1 LLGFIIAYPLIYNSL
16 VTKDSLI
23 NHSYKDFLLR
33 YTNSPRLIIDSGSNS
48 VYGVNSGILEKELRI
63 LTINVADNAGYPLRE
78 KLYRLEKFTHKGDV
92 IMLPLEWSHYFF
104 KETPWFF
111 LENLFAELNFYYHEM
126 PILIKLNLIAKLPF
140 SSTVRILFKKIT
152 QPTLIENQIQAEYK
166 RFIDYEDRFRQK
178 ERGDSKE
185 AIMASNNKD
194 KGVSCNEYIFGKGL
208 GYDVL
213 KSGFIISEQF
223 KQNIELIKKLQNKG
237 VQVLFTW
244 PTVVGDGCYQGKY
257 ADSFQAFV
265 IKIKHYLNQNNILFV
280 GEPDE
285 SRFEKNYLFNSY
297 YHVIAVARDN
307 RTKKLVELIQ
317 KSPAKTWFKQ
327 PTGQSPSLTLTT
339 NLIESQ
345 LANLLAGS
353 LAGISHHQLLTIS
366 RQNKLFLAKG
376 WYPIEPWGVWS
387 KENESVLY
395 VKLKV
400 DLLQQD
406 LKLVI
411 ENNLYGTQD
420 KTTVLIND
428 KKLGDY
434 LLADK
439 NSLVIPKQF
448 LNANDGLVK
457 IQFNHHHVKSPLE
470 YGENRDPRKLK
481 FGLKSLQF
489 SRI

>member
-1 LLGFIIAYPLIYNSL
+1 MNS
-16 VTKDSLI
+16 D
-23 NHSYKDFLLR
+23 
-33 YTNSPRLIIDSGSNS
+33 
-48 VYGVNSGILEKELRI
+48 ILEKELGV
-63 LTINVADNAGYPLRE
+63 LTINLADNAGYPLRE

-92 IMLPLEWSHYFF
+92 IMLPLEWPHYFF
-104 KETPWFF
+104 KDPPWFF

-140 SSTVRILFKKIT
+140 SSAVRILFKKIT
-152 QPTLIENQIQAEYK
+152 QPTLIENQIQTEYK

-185 AIMASNNKD
+185 GIIAGNNKD

-223 KQNIELIKKLQNKG
+223 KQNIELIKKLQSKG

-280 GEPDE
+280 GEPEE

-297 YHVIAVARDN
+297 YHLIAVARDN
-307 RTKKLVELIQ
+307 RTKKLVELIE
-317 KSPAKTWFKQ
+317 KSPAKAWFKQ
-327 PTGQSPSLTLTT
+327 PTGQSPSLTLTA
-339 NLIESQ
+339 NLIKSQ
-345 LANLLAGS
+345 MANLLAGS
-353 LAGISHHQLLTIS
+353 LAGIGNHQLLTVS
-366 RQNKLFLAKG
+366 HQNKLFLVKG
-376 WYPIEPWGVWS
+376 WHPIEPWGVWS
-387 KENESVLY
+387 KENESILY
-395 VKLKV
+395 IKLAA
-400 DLLQQD
+400 DLIQHNLQ
-406 LKLVI
+406 LII

-434 LLADK
+434 VLEGRKSIIIPRHYLTDK
-439 NSLVIPKQF
+439 S
-448 LNANDGLVK
+448 GLVK

-470 YGENRDPRKLK
+470 YGENQDARKLK